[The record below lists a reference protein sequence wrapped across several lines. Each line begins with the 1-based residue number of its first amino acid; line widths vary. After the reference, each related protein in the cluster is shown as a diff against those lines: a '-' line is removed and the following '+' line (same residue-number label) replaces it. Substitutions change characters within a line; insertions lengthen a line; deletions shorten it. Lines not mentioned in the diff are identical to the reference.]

1 MMEIDDS
8 IKITS
13 QSIQKAGTSAEF
25 PNIQIT
31 QQSKMV
37 NNQQI
42 NRTRNNFSETMKDII
57 NKKYNSLYY
66 INTDTNINTRIQM
79 ADIWENE
86 RPQNKDTILK
96 TKKGFLLKTDT
107 PKAIIEETL
116 KKMKNSKKINEYS
129 TATPYIQRNKERSLP
144 LPNYSCVIARV
155 EKEINDEELN
165 NHLKKA
171 NYEFRYCK
179 RIISKQTNT
188 PTSLIRIITGNINTY
203 EKILSEGVFYKSRHY
218 PAYPSNA
225 PDPAPLPCS
234 KCLQYTHCTKDCTEP
249 TKCLKCNEEHSTNKC
264 KSNLP
269 PKCNGCGSTDHQAWS
284 FKCPKRPTQPIEGIP
299 NLPVKTLNKRS
310 NQIDPK
316 ICKNS
321 RIHAPVTI
329 HDTIVNTYISKLNN
343 PKNSNRENLIEKL
356 KKKFISEYNIDTAL
370 TFVGNNWVYILMFDL
385 DLDEPNS
392 PTETVHQNMS
402 RNVRL

>member
-1 MMEIDDS
+1 MSDPTGKSSHKTSEVSSDEDPSFKKSPNRKRKKKTLKKKTHKKINDNKTPENEINQPHLAPHSDTEVNDMMEIDDS

-66 INTDTNINTRIQM
+66 MNTDTNINTRIQM

-107 PKAIIEETL
+107 PKVIIEETL

-203 EKILSEGVFYKSRHY
+203 EEILSEGVFYKADIIQHTQAMLQIQHRSL
-218 PAYPSNA
+218 AANA
-225 PDPAPLPCS
+225 CS
-234 KCLQYTHCTKDCTEP
+234 THT
-249 TKCLKCNEEHSTNKC
+249 
-264 KSNLP
+264 
-269 PKCNGCGSTDHQAWS
+269 A
-284 FKCPKRPTQPIEGIP
+284 
-299 NLPVKTLNKRS
+299 
-310 NQIDPK
+310 PK
-316 ICKNS
+316 I
-321 RIHAPVTI
+321 AP
-329 HDTIVNTYISKLNN
+329 N
-343 PKNSNRENLIEKL
+343 P
-356 KKKFISEYNIDTAL
+356 
-370 TFVGNNWVYILMFDL
+370 
-385 DLDEPNS
+385 PN
-392 PTETVHQNMS
+392 V
-402 RNVRL
+402 